1 MSKGLISSYI
11 ELQGTTLKISP
22 ENFMSRNLN
31 KLAVALKLGIQ
42 HCPLE
47 HDKFIKSNTW
57 HINLE
62 HLRCD
67 RPSTGG
73 SVVQFQL

>member
-22 ENFMSRNLN
+22 ENFMTRNLN

-42 HCPLE
+42 HCPLG
-47 HDKFIKSNTW
+47 HDKFIKSNNW
-57 HINLE
+57 YINLE
-62 HLRCD
+62 HLQCD
-67 RPSTGG
+67 RPSSGG